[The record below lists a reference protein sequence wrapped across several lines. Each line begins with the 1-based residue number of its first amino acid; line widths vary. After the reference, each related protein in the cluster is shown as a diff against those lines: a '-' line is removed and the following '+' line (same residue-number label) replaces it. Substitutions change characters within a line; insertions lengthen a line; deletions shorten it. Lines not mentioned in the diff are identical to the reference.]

1 MDTKVMDEIPVQEE
15 FVSCGGIETQL
26 LKCGPWTDL
35 FNDQSACKPKVLILI
50 ITDKEILAT
59 SNDSNTPEIKDAYGH
74 HGQIEQKLAFLRTH
88 VPKQMK
94 LVFIGHSIGSYISLQ
109 MLKNAPELPVILSV
123 MLFPTIEWMS
133 ESPNGRIATPFLC
146 WLRYVLYAIAYI
158 LLKPLPENLKSWII
172 SMTFQLKNI
181 ANDCF
186 CPSLLNPFCLA
197 NAAYLGGQEMIQMV
211 ERDNETIKKHLSK
224 LTFYYGSI
232 DSWCP
237 LQYYENIKR
246 DFPEGD
252 IRLCEKKIPHAF
264 ILSHSEEVAEMT
276 AAWLKDDLSKI

>member
-50 ITDKEILAT
+50 ITGEEEEL
-59 SNDSNTPEIKDAYGH
+59 NSNTPEIKDAYGL
-74 HGQIEQKLAFLRTH
+74 HGQIEHKLAFLRTH

-109 MLKNAPELPVILSV
+109 MLKNAPELPVIRSV
-123 MLFPTIEWMS
+123 MLFPTIERMS

-172 SMTFQLKNI
+172 SMTFKLKNI

-197 NAAYLGGQEMIQMV
+197 NAAYLGGQEMIQVV

-237 LQYYENIKR
+237 LQYYEDIKR

>member
-50 ITDKEILAT
+50 ITGNPNKEILAT

-109 MLKNAPELPVILSV
+109 MLKNAPELPV
-123 MLFPTIEWMS
+123 MLPT
-133 ESPNGRIATPFLC
+133 
-146 WLRYVLYAIAYI
+146 
-158 LLKPLPENLKSWII
+158 
-172 SMTFQLKNI
+172 
-181 ANDCF
+181 
-186 CPSLLNPFCLA
+186 
-197 NAAYLGGQEMIQMV
+197 LGA
-211 ERDNETIKKHLSK
+211 KK
-224 LTFYYGSI
+224 
-232 DSWCP
+232 
-237 LQYYENIKR
+237 
-246 DFPEGD
+246 
-252 IRLCEKKIPHAF
+252 
-264 ILSHSEEVAEMT
+264 
-276 AAWLKDDLSKI
+276 